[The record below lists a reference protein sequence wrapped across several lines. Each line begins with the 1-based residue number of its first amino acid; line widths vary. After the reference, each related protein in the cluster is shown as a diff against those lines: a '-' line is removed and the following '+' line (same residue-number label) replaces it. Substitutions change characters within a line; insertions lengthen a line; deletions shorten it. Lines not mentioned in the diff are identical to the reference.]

1 MTAGLALTDIEKAI
15 VIEILHAHS
24 PAETHV
30 HVFGS
35 RATGQ
40 CKPWSDLDLAI
51 EAPAPLSLST
61 LASLA
66 EAFDESSLPWKVDL
80 VDRRTV
86 NEEFGRLIDLAKIP
100 LE

>member
-1 MTAGLALTDIEKAI
+1 MTARLALTDMER
-15 VIEILHAHS
+15 VTVLEILHAHL
-24 PAETHV
+24 PAETKI

-51 EAPAPLSLST
+51 EAPTPLSLST

-66 EAFDESSLPWKVDL
+66 EAFDESSLRWKVDL

-86 NEEFGRLIDLAKIP
+86 SKEFGAMIDLNKIS
-100 LE
+100 LK

>member
-40 CKPWSDLDLAI
+40 FKPWSDLDLAI

-80 VDRRTV
+80 VDRHMV
-86 NEEFGRLIDLAKIP
+86 SEEFGRLIDLAKIP

>member
-1 MTAGLALTDIEKAI
+1 MTARPALTDMEKAT
-15 VIEILHAHS
+15 VIEILHAHL

-51 EAPAPLSLST
+51 EATAHLSLST

-66 EAFDESSLPWKVDL
+66 EAFDESSLPWKVDP
-80 VDRRTV
+80 VDRRAV
-86 NEEFGRLIDLAKIP
+86 NEEFGRLIDLHKVS